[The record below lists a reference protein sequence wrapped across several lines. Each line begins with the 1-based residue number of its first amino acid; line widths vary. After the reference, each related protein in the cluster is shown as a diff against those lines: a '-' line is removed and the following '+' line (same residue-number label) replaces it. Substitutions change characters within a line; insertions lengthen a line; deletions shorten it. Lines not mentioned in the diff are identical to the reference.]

1 MKRDGTTGVGSYT
14 MAYRKAL
21 LEDLLKLQE
30 EVEIELITPEEIT
43 FIHNTWDEEIVNLA
57 RIDAEDKTWQSPTK
71 IS

>member
-1 MKRDGTTGVGSYT
+1 
-14 MAYRKAL
+14 MAAL